1 MIFVIIGSRMF
12 QFDRLLKEIDMLVE
26 KGVIKETLFAQT
38 GSSMYAPRNFEYSN
52 FLNHDK
58 FNDYI
63 NKSDIIITHAGV
75 GSIITSLKA
84 GKKVIAVARLKR
96 YDEHIDD
103 HQLEIV
109 RKFSEMGMIIG
120 LEDVSQLENAMKNLN
135 SIKTKPYEANT
146 SRIINIIEDFI
157 NPMNN

>member
-38 GSSMYAPRNFEYSN
+38 GSSMYVPRNFEYSN
-52 FLNHDK
+52 FLDHDK

-63 NKSDIIITHAGV
+63 NKSDTIITHAGV
-75 GSIITSLKA
+75 GSIINSLKA

-120 LEDVSQLENAMKNLN
+120 LEDVSQLENTMKNLN
-135 SIKTKPYEANT
+135 SAKTKPYAANT
-146 SRIINIIEDFI
+146 SRIINIIEEFI
-157 NPMNN
+157 NPN

>member
-26 KGVIKETLFAQT
+26 QGVIKDTLFAQT

-120 LEDVSQLENAMKNLN
+120 LEDVSQLENTMRNLD
-135 SIKTKPYEANT
+135 SIKTKPYKANT

-157 NPMNN
+157 NPN